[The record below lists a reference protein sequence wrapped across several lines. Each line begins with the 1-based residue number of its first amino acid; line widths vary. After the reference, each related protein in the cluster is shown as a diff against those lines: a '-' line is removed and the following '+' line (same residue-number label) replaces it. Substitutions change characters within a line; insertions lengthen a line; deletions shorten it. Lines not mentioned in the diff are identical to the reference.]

1 MQCVV
6 FHLDAHRQEI
16 ESREHSV
23 RNTHTH
29 SESLQVRFVNIVL
42 VTGTFIRINTV
53 VLIGEFLC
61 VCFSTCFIPVCLLA
75 WIPHLL
81 VG

>member
-1 MQCVV
+1 M
-6 FHLDAHRQEI
+6 HTDK
-16 ESREHSV
+16 SREYSV
-23 RNTHTH
+23 RNSHTHT
-29 SESLQVRFVNIVL
+29 LRVCKLFVNIVL

-53 VLIGEFLC
+53 VLIGEILC
-61 VCFSTCFIPVCLLA
+61 VCFSTCFISVCLLA